1 MVHLRTCDPAVM
13 DSDAILAAAAGQRL
27 ALAALLESLTDN
39 ELEQPSLCE
48 GWSCRVVAGH
58 LYAAQTYS
66 ATAFIGPFV
75 ASGFR
80 PDRANG
86 RVARRAARLPI
97 AQIVARFRDDADS
110 PIKVPVVGY
119 NGPLADLVIH
129 YADIAIP
136 LDRPYDPDLVAVQL
150 VLDFLTSGR
159 APGFVRKSTLDGLE
173 LRPADIGRSWG
184 SGQEVSGRAA
194 DIVLAVT
201 GRRIVLDT
209 LTGAGVATLRQR
221 LS

>member
-1 MVHLRTCDPAVM
+1 M
-13 DSDAILAAAAGQRL
+13 DSGAILAAASAQRL
-27 ALAALLESLTDN
+27 ALAVLLESLSDN

-66 ATAFIGPFV
+66 ATAFLGPFV

-80 PDRANG
+80 PNRAND

-110 PIKVPVVGY
+110 AVKVPFVGY
-119 NGPLADLVIH
+119 NGPFADLVIH
-129 YADIAIP
+129 YGDIAIP
-136 LDRPYDPDLVAVQL
+136 LNRPYDPDLVAVAL

-159 APGFVRKSTLDGLE
+159 ATPGFVRKSALDGLE
-173 LRPADIGRSWG
+173 LRPTDIDRSWG

-209 LTGAGVATLRQR
+209 LTGAGAATLRER

>member
-1 MVHLRTCDPAVM
+1 MT
-13 DSDAILAAAAGQRL
+13 SDAILAAASAQRV
-27 ALAALLESLTDN
+27 AVAALLESLTDN
-39 ELEQPSLCE
+39 ELEQPSLCD

-66 ATAFIGPFV
+66 ATAFVGPFV

-80 PDRANG
+80 PNRAND

-97 AQIVARFRDDADS
+97 TQIVARFRDDADS
-110 PIKVPVVGY
+110 VVKVPLVGY

-129 YADIAIP
+129 YGDIAIP
-136 LDRPYDPDLVAVQL
+136 LDRPYDPDLVAVAL

-159 APGFVRKSTLDGLE
+159 APGFVRTSTLGGLE
-173 LRPADIGRSWG
+173 LRPTDIDRSWG

-194 DIVLAVT
+194 DIVLAIT
-201 GRRIVLDT
+201 GRRAVLDR
-209 LTGAGVATLRQR
+209 LTGPGVTTLRQR